1 MISAGI
7 MALAV
12 LSDGFAAAM
21 TGSEVTM
28 AGSSVS
34 GSGRRSTGAAGAR
47 ERRRRLRVWT
57 PGLTTTAKLRE
68 QQRHSGRARKQ
79 RHGDRAHKYV

>member
-12 LSDGFAAAM
+12 LSDGFAAAT

-47 ERRRRLRVWT
+47 VN
-57 PGLTTTAKLRE
+57 GGGGCAC
-68 QQRHSGRARKQ
+68 GRW
-79 RHGDRAHKYV
+79 G